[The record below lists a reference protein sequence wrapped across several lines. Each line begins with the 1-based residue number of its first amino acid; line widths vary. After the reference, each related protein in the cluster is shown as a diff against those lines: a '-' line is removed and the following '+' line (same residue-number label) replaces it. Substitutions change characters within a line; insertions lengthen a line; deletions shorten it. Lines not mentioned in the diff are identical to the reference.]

1 MKPIQS
7 MDHKHIVDYYKDWLN
22 LIELYILECDSN
34 DILNRGQVL
43 LMEWIM
49 LLELWMTW
57 VKPCPKMSQTCG
69 LLFVDHFINDI
80 DGN

>member
-7 MDHKHIVDYYKDWLN
+7 MDHKHFDDHYKDWLN

-43 LMEWIM
+43 LME
-49 LLELWMTW
+49 
-57 VKPCPKMSQTCG
+57 
-69 LLFVDHFINDI
+69 
-80 DGN
+80 